1 MGPAIGQYAFMRGDW
16 RLIKAGD
23 RRVLVGWI
31 WHIPA
36 VALPLWWIVEISAMP
51 VWAYLIAVYFGLS
64 ILKIRTYWSIARIP

>member
-1 MGPAIGQYAFMRGDW
+1 MRGDW

-51 VWAYLIAVYFGLS
+51 VWAYLIAVYFGLV
-64 ILKIRTYWSIARIP
+64 L